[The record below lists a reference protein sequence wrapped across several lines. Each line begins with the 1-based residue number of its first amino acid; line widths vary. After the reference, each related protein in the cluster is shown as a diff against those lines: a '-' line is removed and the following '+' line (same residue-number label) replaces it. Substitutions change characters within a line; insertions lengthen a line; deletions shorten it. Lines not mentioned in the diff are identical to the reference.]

1 MRSCEYLKV
10 PQAHLRRTDIL
21 KIRNIKF
28 YRNGRLLS
36 HDHPELEYAD
46 CVSITFKMQKKDE
59 KVDTVTMYRTEHLF
73 MCPVRAWA
81 AIVKR
86 IRSYPGADENT
97 PVSSVWRLN
106 RIEHI
111 TSDEVI
117 KSLGYENLGVEKG
130 DFGTHSIRSGGAMA
144 MYLDEVPIYS
154 IMMIGRWSSDAFLR
168 YIRKQ
173 VEQFSHNIS
182 KRMNKHMHYRHIPLV
197 DVRIGRN
204 GKLLFSVSIH
214 LVQAPTGIIGI
225 QILGGSIQSCFSF
238 QFRNSIPL
246 LNEEDGLDLSDIVSI
261 ECKQI
266 IGIPANDKKC
276 DLTLGGVCSASASKS
291 CMKCL
296 SDKTQFHLPSEAV
309 QKYRELNK
317 QPTIKDAQLKE
328 GENAMD
334 KCYERFELLT
344 GNGKL
349 NVAAEKLKFL
359 SDKCGSV
366 RHKPC
371 LIIPPQ
377 KTLESYCILAK
388 ALLSILYPPFSSFW
402 RSLMINLI
410 GSRA

>member
-28 YRNGRLLS
+28 FRNGRLLS

-46 CVSITFKMQKKDE
+46 CVSITFEMQKKDE
-59 KVDTVTMYRTEHLF
+59 KRDTVTMHRTEHLF

-97 PVSSVWRLN
+97 PVSAVWRFN

-117 KSLGYENLGVEKG
+117 KSLDAAAESIGYENLGVEKG

-197 DVRIGRN
+197 D
-204 GKLLFSVSIH
+204 
-214 LVQAPTGIIGI
+214 
-225 QILGGSIQSCFSF
+225 
-238 QFRNSIPL
+238 
-246 LNEEDGLDLSDIVSI
+246 
-261 ECKQI
+261 
-266 IGIPANDKKC
+266 
-276 DLTLGGVCSASASKS
+276 
-291 CMKCL
+291 
-296 SDKTQFHLPSEAV
+296 
-309 QKYRELNK
+309 
-317 QPTIKDAQLKE
+317 
-328 GENAMD
+328 
-334 KCYERFELLT
+334 
-344 GNGKL
+344 
-349 NVAAEKLKFL
+349 
-359 SDKCGSV
+359 
-366 RHKPC
+366 
-371 LIIPPQ
+371 
-377 KTLESYCILAK
+377 
-388 ALLSILYPPFSSFW
+388 
-402 RSLMINLI
+402 
-410 GSRA
+410 